1 MDIKILEELGLTFN
15 ESKVYLSLIEL
26 GSSSATQIIQKVGLH
41 RAVVYDL
48 LERLIEK
55 GLAGYVINGRKKF
68 FEATNPEKLKEIL
81 QEKEQKLSEILPQL
95 LELSKFKTKLEVK
108 IYKGKEGIKNVFEDI
123 LRNKPKEWLSLGS
136 GGETYRLLPYFLEHF
151 HKARIKNKIFV
162 RGLFLDNSNAKK
174 RGEALEKMPF
184 SEIRYLPKTFLTPTV
199 MNVYSNKVTLYSV
212 TEGNIPFIILIE
224 NKELFSS
231 FKEYF
236 EWLWKLSK
244 NRPL

>member
-1 MDIKILEELGLTFN
+1 MDTQILEEIGLTAN

-26 GSSSATQIIQKVGLH
+26 GSSSATQIIQKTGLH

-55 GLAGYVINGRKKF
+55 GLVGYAIKDRKKY
-68 FEATNPEKLKEIL
+68 FESTSPERLKEML
-81 QEKEQKLSEILPQL
+81 QEKEEKLSEILPHL

-108 IYKGKEGIKNVFEDI
+108 IYKGKEGIKTVFEDI

-136 GGETYRLLPYFLEHF
+136 GGETYKLLPYFLEHF
-151 HKARIKNKIFV
+151 HKARIKNKIKV
-162 RGLFLDNSNAKK
+162 RGLFRDNPNARK
-174 RGEALEKMPF
+174 RGETLSQMSF

-199 MNVYSNKVTLYSV
+199 MNIYNERITLYSV
-212 TEGNIPFIILIE
+212 SEENIPFIILIE
-224 NKELFSS
+224 NKELSRS

-236 EWLWKLSK
+236 EWLWEISK
-244 NRPL
+244 R